1 MPDAMDHVQAMNDRH
16 TENALR
22 THARRERTEAT
33 THCQN
38 LDCAEPIAS
47 ARQALGARL
56 CLDCQQGEEAQA
68 AHFRQWR
75 R

>member
-22 THARRERTEAT
+22 THARRERTAGAS
-33 THCQN
+33 HCQN
-38 LDCAEPIAS
+38 LDCEEPIVAT
-47 ARQALGARL
+47 RQALGAQL
-56 CLDCQQGEEAQA
+56 CLSCQQAEEAQA

>member
-1 MPDAMDHVQAMNDRH
+1 MPDEMDRVQAMSDRH

-22 THARRERTEAT
+22 THASRVRTVAA

-56 CLDCQQGEEAQA
+56 CLDCQQEEEAHA
-68 AHFRQWR
+68 AHFRQGR

>member
-22 THARRERTEAT
+22 THARRERTEGA

-38 LDCAEPIAS
+38 LDCGEPIMP

-56 CLDCQQGEEAQA
+56 CLECQRGEEAQA
-68 AHFRQWR
+68 AHFQTWHR
-75 R
+75 